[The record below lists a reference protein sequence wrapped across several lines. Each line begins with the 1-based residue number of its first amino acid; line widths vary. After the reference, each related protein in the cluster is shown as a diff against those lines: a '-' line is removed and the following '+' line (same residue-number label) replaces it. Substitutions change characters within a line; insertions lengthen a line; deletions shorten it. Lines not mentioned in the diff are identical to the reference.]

1 VARIG
6 SIVFLGTGR
15 FAVPL
20 LRRLPEMA
28 DNLLVVTAPPRPA
41 GRGLQPRPSP
51 VATEAAALGLTS
63 IQPERLRSSAA
74 VADLRD
80 FRPDGLLLASY
91 GQLVPAAV
99 LELAPRPPLNVH
111 PSLLPRHRGAA
122 PVAGAILAGDD
133 ETGVTL
139 MIMTTEL
146 DAGPIAGQWRTPLT
160 GRERADELEA
170 SLAELAAERVP
181 PELLRWAAAGGLRAT
196 PQDTSQATFT
206 RVLTRDD
213 GRIDWAQPAAQI
225 DRQVRAMQPWPGAWT
240 TRDGRRLHVRRA
252 CPSDQ
257 PAEAPPGALLPGNPV
272 RIATGRGVLE
282 LEEVQPE
289 GRGVM
294 TAEAWRN
301 GLPRQLINL
310 GEAPG

>member
-1 VARIG
+1 
-6 SIVFLGTGR
+6 
-15 FAVPL
+15 
-20 LRRLPEMA
+20 M
-28 DNLLVVTAPPRPA
+28 
-41 GRGLQPRPSP
+41 GL
-51 VATEAAALGLTS
+51 AS
-63 IQPERLRSSAA
+63 IQPERLRSPAT
-74 VADLRD
+74 VAELRD

-111 PSLLPRHRGAA
+111 PSLLPHHRGAA
-122 PVAGAILAGDD
+122 PVAGAILAGDR

-139 MIMTTEL
+139 MVMTPAL

-170 SLAELAAERVP
+170 SLAELAAENVP
-181 PELLRWAAAGGLRAT
+181 PELLHWAAARGLPAI
-196 PQDTSQATFT
+196 PQDSSQATFT

-213 GRIDWAQPAAQI
+213 GRIDWTQPAEQI

-252 CPSDQ
+252 RPSEQ
-257 PAEAPPGALLPGNPV
+257 AAEAPPGTLLPGNPV
-272 RIATGRGVLE
+272 RVASGRGVLE

-301 GLPRQLINL
+301 GLPRRQVRL
-310 GEAPG
+310 GEPPG